1 MLTPMKK
8 ARLAILA
15 SGRGSNA
22 VSIIEKTKDEDF
34 SAEVVLLVSD
44 KRDAPVLEKAR
55 ALGVNAI
62 YLDPGPKKTFL
73 LPEYEQRWV
82 DVLKEHDVDYV
93 LLAGFMRVL
102 KKTFLDS
109 FKGRVVNIH
118 PSLLPAF
125 PGLEAQRQA
134 FEYGVKYSGATVH
147 FVDDTLDAG
156 PIILQEPVM
165 VLDTDTPETLEE
177 RILETEHRIYPEA
190 VKLLVRQQ
198 LKIEGR
204 RVQVLKEEHGG

>member
-1 MLTPMKK
+1 MKK

>member
-22 VSIIEKTKDEDF
+22 ASIIEKTKDEDF

-73 LPEYEQRWV
+73 LPEFEQRWV

-102 KKTFLDS
+102 KKTFLDA

-125 PGLEAQRQA
+125 PGLAAQRQA
-134 FEYGVKYSGATVH
+134 LDYGVKYSGATVH

-165 VLDTDTPETLEE
+165 VLDTDTPETLEA

-190 VKLLVRQQ
+190 VKLLVEQR

>member
-22 VSIIEKTKDEDF
+22 VSIIEKTKDDGF
-34 SAEVVLLVSD
+34 NAEVVLLVSD
-44 KRDAPVLEKAR
+44 NKDAPVLEKAR
-55 ALGVNAI
+55 ALGVNAVYI
-62 YLDPGPKKTFL
+62 DPGPKKTFL
-73 LPEYEQRWV
+73 LSEYEQRWV

-102 KKTFLDS
+102 KKTFLDA

-125 PGLEAQRQA
+125 PGLAAQRQA
-134 FEYGVKYSGATVH
+134 LDYGVKYSGATVH

-190 VKLLVRQQ
+190 VKLLVQQ
-198 LKIEGR
+198 RLKIEGR